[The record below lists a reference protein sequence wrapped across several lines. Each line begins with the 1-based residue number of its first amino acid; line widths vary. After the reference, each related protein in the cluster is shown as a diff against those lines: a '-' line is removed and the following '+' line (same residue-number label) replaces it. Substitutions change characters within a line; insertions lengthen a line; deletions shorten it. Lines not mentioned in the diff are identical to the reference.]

1 MMLELIAAE
10 TGSAR
15 RGDCCVT
22 ISGRLRRILIFKE
35 AYEMM
40 RGHHGSDFDCVQ
52 FWGDKEQPDRFW
64 IKSATKELPGS
75 TRIVVNPKNRTRTIS
90 VAHLLRFLAWGTEQS
105 VRCPLAWDL
114 ENHGAVVIFASTEE

>member
-1 MMLELIAAE
+1 MLELIVAE
-10 TGSAR
+10 TGGAR

-22 ISGRLRRILIFKE
+22 ISGKLRRILIFKE

-40 RGHHGSDFDCVQ
+40 RSHHGSDFDCVQ

-64 IKSATKELPGS
+64 IKPVTSEVSGS

-90 VAHLLRFLAWGTEQS
+90 VAYLLRFLAWDAEQS
-105 VRCPLAWDL
+105 VRCPLAWAP
-114 ENHGAVVIFASTEE
+114 EKHAAVVTVIPTDG